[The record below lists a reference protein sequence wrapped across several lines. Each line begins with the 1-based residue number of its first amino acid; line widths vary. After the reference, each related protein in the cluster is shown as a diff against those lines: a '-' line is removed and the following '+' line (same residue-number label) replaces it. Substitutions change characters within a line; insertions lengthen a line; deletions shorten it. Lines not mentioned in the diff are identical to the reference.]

1 MIGSQSA
8 LPTIP
13 PAEERAETTD
23 CNQLS
28 AADAANL
35 RTYHPP
41 GGPAGGLGAAAGF
54 QRTMRSASLRSPP
67 FCLTSANHNGSR
79 ASTVAVAVASPT

>member
-1 MIGSQSA
+1 MNWRADSGPSK
-8 LPTIP
+8 
-13 PAEERAETTD
+13 EERAEATD

-41 GGPAGGLGAAAGF
+41 VAGRRLALADDAE
-54 QRTMRSASLRSPP
+54 R
-67 FCLTSANHNGSR
+67 
-79 ASTVAVAVASPT
+79 